1 MIYIAIIALLILFS
15 LIVIIKKRN
24 MGHLRRSFEMS
35 LFLVRLPRYESKEN
49 VDEKVAI
56 AKTEQFYS
64 NFLYINK
71 GGGFLKRFFSGDPR
85 VAFEIASELG
95 GSDISFYIAVPL
107 EYENALNKYVQ
118 GVYPGAV
125 LEKKSNDYTIF
136 EPKASS
142 SLSFLKLQNTFFL
155 PINTYKELGG
165 DPLESITNSVTNI
178 AADEG
183 AAIQIV
189 LRPAPFDLKRKGD
202 SILSDIIKNG
212 KTLSKAISDANAG
225 ILSGVFKEFGK
236 IIFDKKD
243 SDKIEG
249 PGTDETTVEIIR
261 NKIKKPAFE
270 VNVRFVAVAKDK
282 NRSEQ
287 ILQNLESSFSQF
299 SSSANGFKVNRVKG
313 SRKARQFVYDFSFR
327 NFQSSQSNILNTEE
341 LASIYH
347 FPLSHMES
355 PYIKWTKSKEAPPP
369 AELPNQGE
377 IFIGEAVYRGEK
389 RPVYIA
395 SVADRRRHF
404 YNIGMTGTG
413 KSTLLREMIRQDIAN
428 GNGVGVIDPHGELI
442 EHTLANIPKERMEDV
457 VIFDPSD
464 MDRPCGLN
472 MLEWSFPEEKDLA
485 VSEMITI
492 FTSLFPPEMIGPM
505 FEHYMRNAMLAIM
518 ADKDN
523 PGTLVE
529 IPRIFTDNTF
539 MEERLSK
546 VSDPLVRSFWIKE
559 WKQTTGQTR
568 SDMLGYV
575 VSKIGRF
582 IENEMMRNI
591 IGQSYSGFNLSD
603 IMDNKK
609 IFLANLSK
617 GLIGEVNSNLL
628 GLILVS
634 KMQMAALRR
643 ARIPE
648 EDRQDFF
655 LYIDEF
661 QNFTT
666 PSISTILSEAR
677 KYRLSLILAH
687 QYIPQ
692 LKEEIKDAVI
702 GNVGTITS
710 YRIGT
715 ADAEFLESQFSPE
728 FSKFDLTN
736 LDNFQYITKMLV
748 NNKVTSPFKIAAP
761 RPTKGNPEMIGAIK
775 EFSRLKYG
783 RPRIIVEQE
792 IIKRSKLGT

>member
-1 MIYIAIIALLILFS
+1 MIYILFILLVLIFLII
-15 LIVIIKKRN
+15 IIKKRST
-24 MGHLRRSFEMS
+24 GHLKHSFEMS
-35 LFLVRLPRYESKEN
+35 LFLVRLPRYESQEKG
-49 VDEKVAI
+49 DEKIAI
-56 AKTEQFYS
+56 AKVEQFYS

-71 GGGFLKRFFSGDPR
+71 GSGFLKRFFFGTPR

-95 GSDISFYIAVPL
+95 GSDISFYIAIPL
-107 EYENALNKYVQ
+107 EYETALNKYVQ

-125 LEKKSNDYTIF
+125 LEKRSNDYTIF
-136 EPKASS
+136 EPKANA
-142 SLSFLKLQNTFFL
+142 SLSFLKLRNTFYI

-165 DPLESITNSVTNI
+165 DPLESIANSVTNI

-189 LRPAPFDLKRKGD
+189 LQPASFDLKRKGD

-212 KTLSKAISDANAG
+212 KTLNEAINDTNAS
-225 ILSGVFKEFGK
+225 ILSGVLKEFSK
-236 IIFDKKD
+236 VLFTKKEEE
-243 SDKIEG
+243 KKTG
-249 PGTDETTVEIIR
+249 PGADEATIEVVR
-261 NKIKKPAFE
+261 NKIKKPAFD
-270 VNVRFVAVAKDK
+270 VNIRCVAVAKDQ

-287 ILQNLESSFSQF
+287 IIQNLESSFSQF
-299 SSSANGFKVNRVKG
+299 SSSGNGFKVNRVKSG
-313 SRKARQFVYDFSFR
+313 RKKRQFIYDFSFR
-327 NFQSSQSNILNTEE
+327 NFQPSQSNILNIEE

-355 PYIKWTKSKEAPPP
+355 PHIKWTKSKEAAPPT
-369 AELPNQGE
+369 ELPDHGE
-377 IFIGEAVYRGEK
+377 VFIGEAVYRGERK
-389 RPVYIA
+389 PVYIA

-404 YNIGMTGTG
+404 YNVGMTGTG
-413 KSTLLREMIRQDIAN
+413 KSTLLREMIRQDLIN
-428 GNGVGVIDPHGELI
+428 GNGVGVIDPHGELV
-442 EHTLANIPKERMEDV
+442 EHTLANIPKERIDDV
-457 VIFDPSD
+457 VLFEPSD

-472 MLEWSFPEEKDLA
+472 MLEWSSPEEKDLA
-485 VSEMITI
+485 VSEMIMI

-505 FEHYMRNAMLAIM
+505 FEHYMRNAMLAVM
-518 ADKDN
+518 ADKNN

-529 IPRIFTDNTF
+529 IPRIFTDDTF
-539 MEERLSK
+539 MEEKLSK
-546 VSDPLVRSFWIKE
+546 VTDPLVRSFWIKE

-591 IGQSYSGFNLSD
+591 IGQAHSGFNLAD
-603 IMDNKK
+603 IMDHKK

-617 GLIGEVNSNLL
+617 GLTGEVNSSLL

-666 PSISTILSEAR
+666 PSIATILSEAR

-687 QYIPQ
+687 QYMPQ
-692 LKEEIKDAVI
+692 LKDEIKDAVI

-710 YRIGT
+710 YRVGT

-736 LDNFQYITKMLV
+736 LDNFQYIARMLV

-761 RPTKGNPEMIGAIK
+761 MPQEGNPEMIELAR
-775 EFSRLKYG
+775 ERSRLKYG
-783 RPRIIVEQE
+783 RPKVLVEQE
-792 IIKRSKLGT
+792 IIERSKLGA

>member
-1 MIYIAIIALLILFS
+1 MIYILFILLVSIF
-15 LIVIIKKRN
+15 LIVVIKKRST
-24 MGHLRRSFEMS
+24 GHLKHSFEMS
-35 LFLVRLPRYESKEN
+35 LFLVRLPRYESQEKG
-49 VDEKVAI
+49 DEKIAI
-56 AKTEQFYS
+56 AKVEQFYS

-71 GGGFLKRFFSGDPR
+71 GSGFLKRFFFGTPR

-95 GSDISFYIAVPL
+95 GSDISFYIAIPL
-107 EYENALNKYVQ
+107 EYETALNKYVQ

-125 LEKKSNDYTIF
+125 LEKRSNDYTIF
-136 EPKASS
+136 EPKANA
-142 SLSFLKLQNTFFL
+142 SLSFLKLRNTFYI

-165 DPLESITNSVTNI
+165 DPLESIANSVTNI

-189 LRPAPFDLKRKGD
+189 LQPASFDLKSKGD

-212 KTLSKAISDANAG
+212 KTLNEAINDTNAS
-225 ILSGVFKEFGK
+225 ILSGVLKEFSK
-236 IIFDKKD
+236 VLFTKKEEE
-243 SDKIEG
+243 KKTG
-249 PGTDETTVEIIR
+249 PGADEATIEVVR
-261 NKIKKPAFE
+261 NKIKKPAFD
-270 VNVRFVAVAKDK
+270 VNIRCVAVAKDQ

-287 ILQNLESSFSQF
+287 IIQNLESSFSQF
-299 SSSANGFKVNRVKG
+299 SSSGNGFKVNRVKSG
-313 SRKARQFVYDFSFR
+313 RKKRQFIYDFSFR
-327 NFQSSQSNILNTEE
+327 NFQPSQSNILNIEE

-355 PYIKWTKSKEAPPP
+355 PHIKWTKSKEAAPPT
-369 AELPNQGE
+369 ELPDHGE
-377 IFIGEAVYRGEK
+377 VFIGEAVYRGERK
-389 RPVYIA
+389 PVYIA

-404 YNIGMTGTG
+404 YNVGMTGTG
-413 KSTLLREMIRQDIAN
+413 KSTLLREMIRQDLIN
-428 GNGVGVIDPHGELI
+428 GNGVGVIDPHGELV
-442 EHTLANIPKERMEDV
+442 EHTLANIPKERIDDV
-457 VIFDPSD
+457 VLFEPSD

-472 MLEWSFPEEKDLA
+472 MLEWSSPEEKDLA
-485 VSEMITI
+485 VSEMIMI

-505 FEHYMRNAMLAIM
+505 FEHYMRNAMLAVM
-518 ADKDN
+518 ADKNN

-529 IPRIFTDNTF
+529 IPRIFTDDTF
-539 MEERLSK
+539 MEEKLSK
-546 VSDPLVRSFWIKE
+546 VTDPLVRSFWIKE

-591 IGQSYSGFNLSD
+591 IGQAHSGFNLAD
-603 IMDNKK
+603 IMDHKK

-617 GLIGEVNSNLL
+617 GLTGEVNSSLL

-666 PSISTILSEAR
+666 PSIATILSEAR

-687 QYIPQ
+687 QYMPQ
-692 LKEEIKDAVI
+692 LKDEIKDAVI

-710 YRIGT
+710 YRVGT

-736 LDNFQYITKMLV
+736 LDNFQYIARMLV

-761 RPTKGNPEMIGAIK
+761 MPQEGNPEMIELAR
-775 EFSRLKYG
+775 ERSRLKYG
-783 RPRIIVEQE
+783 RPKVLVEQE
-792 IIKRSKLGT
+792 IIERSKLGA